1 MLTGTVLRCLR
12 FCWNTPRLGKAVAD
26 KPSGSQQCSGY
37 IASDDGRIDKGASL
51 PSNSPPPSSL
61 LSFSY
66 HLPVQIMS
74 VHTAKYAHHSH
85 GIFISLSCHGYHCHG
100 VHWAYTNHTQV
111 SPCGVPLCFPDL
123 FASPD
128 HYGRL
133 INKNKMSCSKQSES
147 QDTSTKYVT
156 QWDYF

>member
-1 MLTGTVLRCLR
+1 MLTGTVLRCLH
-12 FCWNTPRLGKAVAD
+12 FCWDTPRLGKAAAE
-26 KPSGSQQCSGY
+26 KPSWSQQRSGY
-37 IASDDGRIDKGASL
+37 IASDDRKIDKGASL
-51 PSNSPPPSSL
+51 PFNSPPPSSP

-66 HLPVQIMS
+66 HLPVPIMS
-74 VHTAKYAHHSH
+74 LHTVKYTQHSH
-85 GIFISLSCHGYHCHG
+85 GIFISLSRYHCHS
-100 VHWAYTNHTQV
+100 VNWAYTNHTQV

-133 INKNKMSCSKQSES
+133 INKNKLSCSKKSES